1 MAYATK
7 ADFCLIF
14 KSDMNRFYLLSLL
27 LTADDAMA
35 ESCFV
40 QGFEDAATDSRV
52 FKDWAQSW
60 ARRTVIQNAIR
71 TLQPRA
77 TASNVSTRQSS
88 SNAAFPPA
96 LSAILRLPAF
106 ERFAFVITVLEGYS
120 NRECALLLRSTGD
133 EVLAA
138 RNRALEQI
146 GSSAEFC
153 HEPARIDSRARAE
166 RQNTEEAI
174 AQEPAVHLAVSA

>member
-1 MAYATK
+1 MSHATK
-7 ADFCLIF
+7 ADFCQIF

-77 TASNVSTRQSS
+77 GRPRKFWR
-88 SNAAFPPA
+88 AAPSVNNFCLTQAGLLIEGPA
-96 LSAILRLPAF
+96 EAKPIAYPQ
-106 ERFAFVITVLEGYS
+106 IH
-120 NRECALLLRSTGD
+120 
-133 EVLAA
+133 LAA
-138 RNRALEQI
+138 
-146 GSSAEFC
+146 S
-153 HEPARIDSRARAE
+153 
-166 RQNTEEAI
+166 
-174 AQEPAVHLAVSA
+174 